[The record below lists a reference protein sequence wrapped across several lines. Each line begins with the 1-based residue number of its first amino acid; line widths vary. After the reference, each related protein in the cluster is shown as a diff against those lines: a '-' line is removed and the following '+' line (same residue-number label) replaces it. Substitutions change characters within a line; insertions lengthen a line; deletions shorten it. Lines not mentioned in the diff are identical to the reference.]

1 MAQTF
6 RSLSSLLIVVVCC
19 FLNGSTAKER
29 EGKQILLSAAPP
41 YPLYFY
47 ANNPVAPV
55 YVNAGEAPVEMD
67 ARVQSSDAVGRTFFR
82 IFGCPTC
89 PTCPAPV
96 ICPTCPTPA
105 TPADG
110 VISIPATTTCATTAN
125 SLDATLLPCA
135 RASAAPKGTIDV
147 TFTATTT
154 SVMIAILGAT
164 PTTAIRLT
172 CTAFPASFLGV
183 TQFGPIA
190 PATPTITGFGFVQFL
205 ASSGGNIAPGSLR
218 CTWSS

>member
-6 RSLSSLLIVVVCC
+6 RSLSSLLIVMACC
-19 FLNGSTAKER
+19 FLNGATAEER
-29 EGKQILLSAAPP
+29 EGKQILLPAVPP
-41 YPLYFY
+41 YPFYFY

-67 ARVQSSDAVGRTFFR
+67 ARVTSSDAVGRTFFR

-96 ICPTCPTPA
+96 TCPTCPTPA

-110 VISIPATTTCATTAN
+110 AIFIPSTTGCTTAA
-125 SLDATLLPCA
+125 LAATLCT

-147 TFTATTT
+147 TFAAST
-154 SVMIAILGAT
+154 SVLIGIVGAT
-164 PTTAIRLT
+164 PTTAIKLT
-172 CTAFPASFLGV
+172 CTSFPTTFTST
-183 TQFGPIA
+183 TQFGAVA
-190 PATPTITGFGFVQFL
+190 PATQTITGVGFVQFL
-205 ASSGGNIAPGSLR
+205 ASSVADVTSPSLK